1 LDVGKVDSPR
11 VVLVIMSH
19 PDDAEFSSSGTL
31 ALWVDQGCTVH
42 YVLATSGD
50 KGSKDLEMTAERL
63 AAIREREQQEAA
75 RRIGVS
81 TVTFLRHPDGEFQPD
96 MANRESFAR
105 IIRQV
110 RPDVLMTHDPWRRYQ
125 LHPDHRAVGTCVLDA
140 MVAARDHLY
149 LPTLFFDERLSPHAV
164 PEILL
169 FSTDEPNAWADITST
184 FERKLCAL
192 RAHESQVTRIPDL
205 EGRIRERARL
215 AGEPHGIE
223 LAEAFHLV
231 QQ

>member
-1 LDVGKVDSPR
+1 LNVGKVDRPKI
-11 VVLVIMSH
+11 VLVIMSH
-19 PDDAEFSSSGTL
+19 PDDAEFSSGGTL

-50 KGSKDLEMTAERL
+50 KGSKQLDMTADRL
-63 AAIREREQQEAA
+63 AAIREREQQVAA
-75 RRIGVS
+75 SRIGVS
-81 TVTFLRHPDGEFQPD
+81 TVTFLRHCDGEFQPD

-105 IIRQV
+105 IVRQL

-149 LPTLFFDERLSPHAV
+149 LPKLFFEEGLSPHEV

-169 FSTDEPNAWADITST
+169 FSTDQANAWADITAT
-184 FERKLCAL
+184 FERKLHAL

-205 EGRIRERARL
+205 EERMRERARL
-215 AGEPHGIE
+215 AGEPHDVE

>member
-1 LDVGKVDSPR
+1 LNVGQVAEPK
-11 VVLVIMSH
+11 VVLVMMSH
-19 PDDAEFSSSGTL
+19 PDDAEFSSGGTL
-31 ALWVDQGCTVH
+31 ALWADQRCTIH

-50 KGSKDLEMTAERL
+50 KGSKDLDMTAERL

-81 TVTFLRHPDGEFQPD
+81 TVTFLRHPDGEFQPI

-149 LPTLFFDERLSPHAV
+149 LPRLFFDEGLSPHAV
-164 PEILL
+164 REILL
-169 FSTDEPNAWADITST
+169 FSTDEPNVWADISAS
-184 FERKLCAL
+184 FDRKLHAL

-205 EGRIRERARL
+205 EGRMRERARL
-215 AGEPHGIE
+215 AGEPHGVE
-223 LAEAFHLV
+223 LAETFHLV